1 MCAISG
7 QGGWRCKMEF
17 TNGHWRD
24 YVTVNSIHRTESRK
38 RGVPMRNSIVASGF
52 AAALLLSSPAAAA
65 VEVGNVTGG
74 TSAGIFELK
83 VPTAD
88 KKITIGQDNQQSPNL
103 FAMNEKQNVALL
115 RNIAGIRAGT
125 IVSSHYVWFDPRGNS
140 TVVGSVSFAHRILS
154 VLTTRNQLSSTD
166 YLGNPNA
173 IYLNPS
179 ARGLENNDAV
189 SFSGNTLNVSFLRAS
204 SPGDYVRVL
213 TAVPEP
219 STWMM
224 LILGFGFVG
233 TALRAEKARQRRQA
247 MLAFG

>member
-1 MCAISG
+1 M
-7 QGGWRCKMEF
+7 
-17 TNGHWRD
+17 
-24 YVTVNSIHRTESRK
+24 VNRIDRVDSRE
-38 RGVPMRNSIVASGF
+38 RGIPMRKFFLVSGF
-52 AAALLLSSPAAAA
+52 AASLVLSSPAAAA
-65 VEVGNVTGG
+65 VEVGTVTGG
-74 TSAGIFELK
+74 NSGGVFELK
-83 VPTAD
+83 APTAD
-88 KKITIGQDNQQSPNL
+88 NKVTVGQDNQQSPNL
-103 FAMNEKQNVALL
+103 FAMNERQNVALL

-125 IVSSHYVWFDPRGNS
+125 IVSSHYVWFDPRGSS
-140 TVVGSVSFAHRILS
+140 TVVGTVSFAHRILA
-154 VLTTRNQLSSTD
+154 VLTTRNQLSNTD

-179 ARGLENNDAV
+179 ARGLENNDVV
-189 SFSGNTLNVSFLRAS
+189 SFSGNTLNVTFLRAS

-247 MLAFG
+247 KLGFA